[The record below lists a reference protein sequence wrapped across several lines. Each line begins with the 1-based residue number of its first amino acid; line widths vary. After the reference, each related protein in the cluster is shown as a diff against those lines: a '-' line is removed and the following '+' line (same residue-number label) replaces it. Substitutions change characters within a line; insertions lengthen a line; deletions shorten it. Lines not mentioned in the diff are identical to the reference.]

1 MIYVI
6 SPAKTMD
13 LKKQS
18 KIESNKLPMFIKEAE
33 RIMDE
38 LKKYDP
44 ESISSLMKISNKLAE
59 LNFFRNQAF
68 DSTLTNTKEAIFAF
82 DGDVYKGLSVEEF
95 SKEDI
100 LYAQEHLRIL
110 SGLYGIIKPLDRIK
124 EYRLEMGTKLK
135 ISNYKNLYDFWA
147 EKITL
152 GIIDE
157 LEQQKENILINLA
170 SEEYSKVIN
179 LNKISHS
186 FNVITPIFKDY
197 KSGKYKIISFYTK
210 KARGLMAKY
219 LIENK
224 IDSIEELKK
233 FNLEGYKFSQKESN
247 NSQLIFL
254 RG

>member
-6 SPAKTMD
+6 SPAKTMNF
-13 LKKQS
+13 KKQS
-18 KIESNKLPMFIKEAE
+18 KIESNQLPMFIKEAE
-33 RIMDE
+33 IIMDE
-38 LKKYDP
+38 LKKYAP
-44 ESISSLMKISNKLAE
+44 EDISSLMKISDKLAE

-68 DSTLTNTKEAIFAF
+68 DDTLNNTKEAIFAF
-82 DGDVYKGLSVEEF
+82 DGEVYKGLNVEEF
-95 SKEDI
+95 SREDI

-110 SGLYGIIKPLDRIK
+110 SGLYGMIKPLDRIK

-135 ISNYKNLYDFWA
+135 ISNHKNLYDYWT

-152 GIIDE
+152 GIIEE
-157 LEQQKENILINLA
+157 LEQQKGNILINLA

-197 KSGKYKIISFYTK
+197 KSGKYKIISFYAK

-224 IDSIEELKK
+224 IDSIEELNK
-233 FNLEGYKFSQKESN
+233 FNLEGYKFSKTESN